1 MNVRLLRRRF
11 FHRFVTPSGKVH
23 ELREPEGPATG
34 RQLLKL
40 NALGALAVVEPGQV
54 DPIRKG
60 DAAGAIDALTRAEAA

>member
-11 FHRFVTPSGKVH
+11 FFRFVGPDGKVH
-23 ELREPEGPATG
+23 ELRTPEGSATA

-40 NALGALAVVEPGQV
+40 NAIGALAVVEPGQV

-60 DAAGAIDALTRAEAA
+60 EAAAALDLLVREDAA